1 MKNIKQKAILF
12 GPFIGELGWEILRF
26 APMLKYYKQNK
37 YNIKND
43 IKYIILTRQDR
54 FDLYGKNANILL
66 PLNIENDYDKYLP
79 DCFKLLNYPIS
90 EYNKIVKLFYNKY
103 KNKYDIINHIYPK
116 LENKQYCNK
125 NQFNKNKMIFEFNPR
140 NDNKKLLDE
149 YLKNVNKKII
159 ILSPRYRKN
168 FKRNWNQWPK
178 LFDLIYN
185 DKYLMDNYEFI
196 LCGKEGEY
204 IKDERNR
211 FLDIN
216 NIQLNDNTS
225 LIGILLSLM
234 DKSILTIGSQSAIPN
249 LSLLK
254 KIKVIEW
261 GHEKIPHTSTYNIFN
276 TPIIFLEDK
285 KYNLSA
291 IEIFKLI
298 KKELSNVS
306 K

>member
-168 FKRNWNQWPK
+168 FKRN
-178 LFDLIYN
+178 
-185 DKYLMDNYEFI
+185 
-196 LCGKEGEY
+196 
-204 IKDERNR
+204 
-211 FLDIN
+211 
-216 NIQLNDNTS
+216 
-225 LIGILLSLM
+225 
-234 DKSILTIGSQSAIPN
+234 
-249 LSLLK
+249 
-254 KIKVIEW
+254 
-261 GHEKIPHTSTYNIFN
+261 
-276 TPIIFLEDK
+276 
-285 KYNLSA
+285 
-291 IEIFKLI
+291 
-298 KKELSNVS
+298 
-306 K
+306 